1 VGFVNPRPRGATV
14 ILRRLMQTTSGF
26 NCWQMVWA
34 NARTRPARTAL
45 CVVGVALQ
53 VLLIVL
59 IVGMID
65 GELTEWAHRVEGV
78 GADLLVRPPGSSI
91 FFSLSAASVP
101 EQVADEIARVPG
113 VRVVA
118 PVLIAVEPTTLDI
131 VYGIDPDTFNAL
143 GSGFRFLAGRIF
155 TGPRE
160 VVVDDIKAR
169 TAHLQPGQHIVL
181 LGQDFTV
188 SGIVQSGRGARLFIP
203 LRTAQELAGA
213 DHRVSMFYVST
224 DGATAA
230 VARLLE
236 NQLPGYHILSMEE
249 YLTLMNSSNLPD
261 LQPFVRSMIGLGLS
275 IGFLVVF
282 LTTYTVILE
291 RTREIGI
298 LKSLGASRGQI
309 IGLLLRE
316 TILVAMLG
324 AALGLLAAWGVRAVL
339 HREVPALTVLMSL
352 PWMVRAVL
360 LALIAALAGALYPAL
375 RAAGFDPVEALA
387 YE

>member
-1 VGFVNPRPRGATV
+1 
-14 ILRRLMQTTSGF
+14 MQTTSGF

-230 VARLLE
+230 VARL
-236 NQLPGYHILSMEE
+236 EE